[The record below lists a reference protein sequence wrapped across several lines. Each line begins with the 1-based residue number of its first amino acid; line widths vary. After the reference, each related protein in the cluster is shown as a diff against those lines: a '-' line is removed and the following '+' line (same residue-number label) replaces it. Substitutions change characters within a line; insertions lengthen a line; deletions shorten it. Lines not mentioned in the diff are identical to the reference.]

1 MAENIHPI
9 FESILKKGDK
19 ESLLNQRG
27 IVIWLVGLSGSG
39 KSTIARALENKLHQE
54 KVPTQILDGDNLR
67 LGLNH
72 DLGFTDE
79 ERVENIRRT
88 AEVARLFA
96 NCGVV
101 TLCSFITPT
110 EEIRKMA
117 RKIIGE
123 DYFEVYVSC
132 PIEECE
138 ARDVKGLYN
147 KARKGEIPGFT
158 GIDSPFE
165 EPLDPQLILNTKK
178 ENIKESVENLYR
190 KVVDKIKNRDS

>member
-1 MAENIHPI
+1 MADHIHPI
-9 FESILKKGDK
+9 FESILKKEDK

-27 IVIWLVGLSGSG
+27 IVIWLIGLSGSG

-54 KVPTQILDGDNLR
+54 NVLTQILDGDNLR
-67 LGLNH
+67 SGLNH
-72 DLGFTDE
+72 DLGFTDG

-147 KARKGEIPGFT
+147 KARNGEIPGFT

-165 EPLDPQLILNTKK
+165 EPLDPQLILDTKK
-178 ENIKESVENLYR
+178 ENIEESVENLYR

>member
-9 FESILKKGDK
+9 FESILKKEDK

-27 IVIWLVGLSGSG
+27 IVIWLIGLSGSG

-54 KVPTQILDGDNLR
+54 NVLTQILDGDNLR
-67 LGLNH
+67 TGLNH
-72 DLGFTDE
+72 DLGFTDR

-88 AEVARLFA
+88 AEVARLFT

-110 EEIRKMA
+110 EDIRKMA

-123 DYFEVYVSC
+123 VYFEVYVSC
-132 PIEECE
+132 PLEECE

-147 KARKGEIPGFT
+147 KARNGEIAGFT

-165 EPLDPQLILNTKK
+165 EPLDPQLILDTKK
-178 ENIKESVENLYR
+178 ENIEESVENLYR
-190 KVVDKIKNRDS
+190 NVVDRIKK

>member
-1 MAENIHPI
+1 MTENIHPI

-19 ESLLNQRG
+19 ESLLNQKG
-27 IVIWLVGLSGSG
+27 MVIWLIGLSGSG

-54 KVPTQILDGDNLR
+54 KVLTQILDGDNLR
-67 LGLNH
+67 SGLNH

-132 PIEECE
+132 TIEECE

-165 EPLDPQLILNTKK
+165 EPLDPHLILDTKK
-178 ENIKESVENLYR
+178 ENIEESVENLYG

>member
-1 MAENIHPI
+1 MNNL
-9 FESILKKGDK
+9 SI
-19 ESLLNQRG
+19 
-27 IVIWLVGLSGSG
+27 IIITGLSGSG

-54 KVPTQILDGDNLR
+54 NVLTQILDGDNLR
-67 LGLNH
+67 SGLNH
-72 DLGFTDE
+72 DLGFTEE

-88 AEVARLFA
+88 AEVAKLFA
-96 NCGVV
+96 NCSVV

-132 PIEECE
+132 PLEECE

-147 KARKGEIPGFT
+147 KARNGEIPGFT

-165 EPLDPQLILNTKK
+165 EPLDPQLILDTQK
-178 ENIKESVENLYR
+178 ENIEESVENIYR
-190 KVVDKIKNRDS
+190 VVIDRIKK

>member
-1 MAENIHPI
+1 MADHIHPI
-9 FESILKKGDK
+9 FESILKKEDK

-27 IVIWLVGLSGSG
+27 IVIWLIGLSGSG

-54 KVPTQILDGDNLR
+54 NVLTQILDGDNLR
-67 LGLNH
+67 SGLNH
-72 DLGFTDE
+72 DLGFTEE

-88 AEVARLFA
+88 AEVAKLFA
-96 NCGVV
+96 NCSVV

-147 KARKGEIPGFT
+147 KARNGEIQGFT

-165 EPLDPQLILNTKK
+165 EPLDPQLILDTKK
-178 ENIKESVENLYR
+178 ENIEESVENLYR
-190 KVVDKIKNRDS
+190 KVVDRIKK

>member
-19 ESLLNQRG
+19 ESLLHQRG
-27 IVIWLVGLSGSG
+27 IVIWLIGLSGSG
-39 KSTIARALENKLHQE
+39 KSTIARALENKLHHE
-54 KVPTQILDGDNLR
+54 NVLTQILDGDNLR
-67 LGLNH
+67 SGLNH
-72 DLGFTDE
+72 DLEFSDE

-110 EEIRKMA
+110 VEIRKLA

-123 DYFEVYVSC
+123 DYFEVYVKC
-132 PIEECE
+132 TLEECE
-138 ARDVKGLYN
+138 SRDVKGLYK
-147 KARKGEIPGFT
+147 KARDGEIPGFT

-165 EPLDPQLILNTKK
+165 EPLDPQLILDTDK
-178 ENIKESVENLYR
+178 ENIEKSVENLYR
-190 KVVDKIKNRDS
+190 IVVDKIKK

>member
-1 MAENIHPI
+1 MTDNIHPI
-9 FESILKKGDK
+9 FDTTLKKEDK

-27 IVIWLVGLSGSG
+27 MVIWLIGLSGSG
-39 KSTIARALENKLHQE
+39 KSTIARGLENKLHQE
-54 KVPTQILDGDNLR
+54 KVLTQILDGDNLR
-67 LGLNH
+67 TGLNH
-72 DLGFTDE
+72 DLGFTDG

-96 NCGVV
+96 NCGLV

-117 RKIIGE
+117 SQIIGE
-123 DYFEVYVSC
+123 GYFEVYVSC
-132 PIEECE
+132 PLEECE

-147 KARKGEIPGFT
+147 KARNGEITGFT

-165 EPLDPQLILNTKK
+165 EPLEPQLILDTQK
-178 ENIKESVENLYR
+178 ENIEESVENIYR
-190 KVVDKIKNRDS
+190 EIIDRIKK

>member
-1 MAENIHPI
+1 MADNIHPI
-9 FESILKKGDK
+9 FDTTLNKEDK
-19 ESLLNQRG
+19 ESLLSQRG
-27 IVIWLVGLSGSG
+27 IVIWLIGLSGSG
-39 KSTIARALENKLHQE
+39 KSTIARGLENKLHQE
-54 KVPTQILDGDNLR
+54 KVLTQILDGDNLR
-67 LGLNH
+67 TGLNH
-72 DLGFTDE
+72 DLGFTDR

-117 RKIIGE
+117 RKIIG
-123 DYFEVYVSC
+123 DGYFEVYVSC
-132 PIEECE
+132 PLEECE

-147 KARKGEIPGFT
+147 KARNGEIPGFT

-165 EPLDPQLILNTKK
+165 EPLEPQLILDTQK
-178 ENIKESVENLYR
+178 ENIEESVENIYR
-190 KVVDKIKNRDS
+190 EIIDRIKK

>member
-54 KVPTQILDGDNLR
+54 KVLTQILDGDNLR
-67 LGLNH
+67 SGLNH
-72 DLGFTDE
+72 DLGFTDG

-110 EEIRKMA
+110 EEIRKIA

-165 EPLDPQLILNTKK
+165 EPLDPQLILDTKK
-178 ENIKESVENLYR
+178 DNIEESVENLYR